1 MLKNLKSDINLI
13 FKGIKYFNDTEQN
26 LAVLIV
32 LQHTLIAFAPFVNI
46 SMSGFIL
53 DKLADGNSLFYLISL
68 VVLMIILNF
77 AVSMLNKYLTRIVRS
92 KKFLFEDKNDI
103 LLSYK
108 AINMDYENIED
119 PVVNNWVNQMHEDA
133 KFGFSGIW
141 SINGGLMHATTSF
154 AQIIFSIVFSFK
166 AFTTFSNNNN
176 TGILSFFTSPISS
189 IILIFII
196 IGNIAVSMYTNSA
209 GARKNFSILSD
220 FNPFNR
226 FFFFYLNN
234 YLGGYHAGKDIRIYN
249 QKNFILEEQ
258 MSQFEVIKKRS
269 NKLANVQSG
278 FDIMIAAAAVF
289 LNACVLAFVSMK
301 SLAGLFGVGSIV
313 VYSGSINQFI
323 TGFTGLMSAFS
334 KLRAN
339 NIKLK
344 EHFDYLEL
352 PDKKVKG
359 HKELSFDDLENFEF
373 EFKNVS
379 FKYPGTDKYVLKN
392 INLKLNSYQ
401 KIAIVGENGSGK
413 TTFIKLLCR
422 LYDPTEGVVLLNG
435 VDIKEYNYEQYISIF
450 SVVFQDFTL
459 FAQTIAQNVA
469 VSVTYD
475 VENVKKRLEQAGFAN
490 RLNSLDNE
498 VETFLYKDF
507 EQSGI
512 EISGGEAQKIAIARA
527 LYKNSPVVV
536 LDEPTSAIDPISES
550 EIYSK
555 FNDLVNGKTAIYIS
569 HRLSSC
575 RFCDTI
581 SVFENGNIVQQGTHE
596 KLVAD
601 VNGKYFE
608 LWNSQAQYY
617 TDSAF

>member
-1 MLKNLKSDINLI
+1 MLKNLKSDLKLI
-13 FKGIKYFNDTEQN
+13 FRGIKYFNETEHN
-26 LAVLIV
+26 LAALIV
-32 LQHTLIAFAPFVNI
+32 VQHTFIALAPFVNI
-46 SMSGFIL
+46 VMSGLIL
-53 DKLADGNSLFYLISL
+53 DKLAGGNSLFSLIIL
-68 VVLMIILNF
+68 VVVMVILNF
-77 AVSMLNKYLTRIVRS
+77 AVSMLNKYLSRIVRS

-108 AINMDYENIED
+108 AINMDYENIEN
-119 PVVNNWVNQMHEDA
+119 PEVNNWVNQMREDA

-141 SINGGLMHATTSF
+141 SINGGLMKATTSI
-154 AQIIFSIVFSFK
+154 AQIIFSVAVSFK
-166 AFTTFSNNNN
+166 VFTTFSNNHN

-189 IILIFII
+189 IVLIFII
-196 IGNIAVSMYTNSA
+196 IGNIAVSMYANSA

-249 QKNFILEEQ
+249 QKNFVLEEQ
-258 MSQFEVIKKRS
+258 MSQFEVIKERS

-278 FDIMIAAAAVF
+278 FDIMIATAAVL
-289 LNACVLAFVSMK
+289 LNACVLAFVGMK
-301 SLAGLFGVGSIV
+301 SLSGLFGVGSIV

-323 TGFTGLMSAFS
+323 TGFTDFMSSFS
-334 KLRAN
+334 QMRAN

-359 HKELSFDDLENFEF
+359 DKVLSQKDLGNMEF

-379 FKYPGTDKYVLKN
+379 FKYPGTEKYVLKN
-392 INLKLNSYQ
+392 INKKLNFCQ
-401 KIAIVGENGSGK
+401 KLAIVGENGSGK

-422 LYDPTEGVVLLNG
+422 LYDPLEGEILLNG
-435 VDIKEYNYEQYISIF
+435 VNIKEYNYKQYISVF

-475 VENVKKRLEQAGFAN
+475 GENVKKRLEQAGFSN
-490 RLNSLDNE
+490 RLNTLDNG

-536 LDEPTSAIDPISES
+536 LDEPTSALDPISES
-550 EIYSK
+550 EIYLK

-581 SVFENGNIVQQGTHE
+581 MVFDNGNIVQQGTHE

-601 VNGKYFE
+601 TNGKYFK
-608 LWNSQAQYY
+608 LWNAQAQYY
-617 TDSAF
+617 TI